1 MRVKELILA
10 LFTFLIPI
18 EYKYC
23 KPLHRFSE
31 WLLPA
36 DLHPWNYETRIALFV
51 TDFLIIA
58 LFFLYRPKLR
68 SFFAHPIWLV
78 FLSAF
83 FSILASPFAH
93 YAVPYFH
100 LLHLLTPIL
109 LFLLFSEGK
118 IETIRPLAIALIAAG
133 IFQSAVALYQHFFQT
148 TVGLK
153 FFGELKELN
162 SSLCKADGS
171 FLFRASGTM
180 NHANILGG
188 FMLLPIVSAI
198 TFGKKA
204 QWLLPL
210 FISALFTTYS
220 RSAII
225 GLAICLSTYLISQ
238 KRKAALFPIT
248 IFLLLFSYFYP
259 QLTYR
264 RPLTKEIVSSNR
276 TYYQKFAFDII
287 RKYPLFGLGYT
298 QYLER
303 AKDLLPKD
311 APPEYTGPHNVFL
324 YLACE
329 TGLMS
334 FFALLLSGMLLIY
347 RALFSFWQK
356 ETSLFLGLFLAII
369 FICCCDLYP
378 IIYQEGRL
386 IYFLSAAL
394 LATHCNQH
402 KKAAKELQS
411 TNAQLPSA
419 Q

>member
-1 MRVKELILA
+1 
-10 LFTFLIPI
+10 
-18 EYKYC
+18 
-23 KPLHRFSE
+23 
-31 WLLPA
+31 
-36 DLHPWNYETRIALFV
+36 
-51 TDFLIIA
+51 
-58 LFFLYRPKLR
+58 
-68 SFFAHPIWLV
+68 
-78 FLSAF
+78 
-83 FSILASPFAH
+83 
-93 YAVPYFH
+93 
-100 LLHLLTPIL
+100 
-109 LFLLFSEGK
+109 
-118 IETIRPLAIALIAAG
+118 
-133 IFQSAVALYQHFFQT
+133 
-148 TVGLK
+148 

-287 RKYPLFGLGYT
+287 R
-298 QYLER
+298 
-303 AKDLLPKD
+303 
-311 APPEYTGPHNVFL
+311 
-324 YLACE
+324 
-329 TGLMS
+329 
-334 FFALLLSGMLLIY
+334 
-347 RALFSFWQK
+347 
-356 ETSLFLGLFLAII
+356 
-369 FICCCDLYP
+369 
-378 IIYQEGRL
+378 
-386 IYFLSAAL
+386 
-394 LATHCNQH
+394 
-402 KKAAKELQS
+402 
-411 TNAQLPSA
+411 
-419 Q
+419 